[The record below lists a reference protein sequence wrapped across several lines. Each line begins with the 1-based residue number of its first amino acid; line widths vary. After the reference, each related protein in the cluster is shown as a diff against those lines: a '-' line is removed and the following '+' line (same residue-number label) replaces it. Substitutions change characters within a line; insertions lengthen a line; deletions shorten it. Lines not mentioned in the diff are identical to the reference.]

1 MLSARPHVI
10 SSDRSLEIRLESAKP
25 ATMVIDG
32 QKSIGL
38 GTKATIVVRKSR
50 DPALIVDIGR
60 NFFEKVDQKLRWL

>member
-1 MLSARPHVI
+1 
-10 SSDRSLEIRLESAKP
+10 
-25 ATMVIDG
+25 MVIDG

-60 NFFEKVDQKLRWL
+60 NFFEKVDQKLRRL